1 MVGLVNAI
9 GITISI
15 VTIKYFGRRTILIFG
30 HIGIFIAYGFVIF
43 FDKKKESTGVIISIL
58 TFLFIYQN
66 SSGPVTW
73 IYFTETTVDA
83 ALGICLF
90 TLWFTVFLL
99 SFICPILMGL
109 NVDDV
114 FMGFSVVSL
123 IGALFCFIWIKETRG
138 LTEK

>member
-1 MVGLVNAI
+1 M
-9 GITISI
+9 
-15 VTIKYFGRRTILIFG
+15 
-30 HIGIFIAYGFVIF
+30 
-43 FDKKKESTGVIISIL
+43 
-58 TFLFIYQN
+58 
-66 SSGPVTW
+66 TW

-123 IGALFCFIWIKETRG
+123 IGALFCYIWIKETRG

>member
-1 MVGLVNAI
+1 MNALAI
-9 GITISI
+9 IVSI

-30 HIGIFIAYGFVIF
+30 HIGIFIAYGLVMF
-43 FDKKKESTGVIISIL
+43 FDIKKDSTGVIISIL
-58 TFLFIYQN
+58 VFLLIYEN

-114 FMGFSVVSL
+114 FLGFSLISL
-123 IGALFCFIWIKETRG
+123 MAALFCYIWIKETRG
-138 LTEK
+138 LTEKQKK